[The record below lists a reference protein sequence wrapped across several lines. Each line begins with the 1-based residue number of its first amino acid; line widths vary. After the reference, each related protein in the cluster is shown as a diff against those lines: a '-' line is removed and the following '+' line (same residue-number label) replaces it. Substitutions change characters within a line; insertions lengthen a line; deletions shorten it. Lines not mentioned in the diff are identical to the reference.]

1 MSSSRVVRVRPTD
14 GRVGL
19 EAAPQVLRDG
29 IAEIQGELEV
39 SPEFPPEV
47 EAAAAEAVASPRMP
61 DLDRTDLPMVTIDPA
76 GAKDLDQALYLART
90 DDGGYVLYY
99 AIADLAAFITP
110 GDPVDVE
117 AHRRGQTLYGAD
129 SRIPLHPTSISESGG
144 SLLPDQVRPSL
155 LWTITMDGQGERT
168 DVEVERARVRSRA
181 QLDYPRVQQH
191 IDGGTADESL
201 MLLKEVGELR
211 LKREAARGGVS
222 LPLPEQEVDTAGS
235 EWELT
240 YRDLL
245 PVEEWNAQMSLLAG
259 FAAASL
265 MMYARVG
272 FLRTLPPPLPR
283 DVQRLH
289 RTAHAL
295 GIEWPAELLFPDF
308 IRGLDPAK
316 PQHAAMI
323 SACTRLLRG
332 SGYVAFD
339 GETPAQPL
347 HSALNA
353 EYAHVTA
360 PLRRLGDRYASEVCI
375 ALCAG
380 TEVPDWVHAALPDL
394 AKTMQESSQRA
405 NRYEGMVL
413 DLVEAGLLQ
422 HRVGES
428 FAGVVVEVNEKEP
441 TRGVVTVADPAVEA
455 PVTSATDIPLGV
467 DVRVRLTTADVE
479 HRKVEFTL
487 E

>member
-1 MSSSRVVRVRPTD
+1 M
-14 GRVGL
+14 
-19 EAAPQVLRDG
+19 RDG
-29 IAEIQGELEV
+29 IAAIQHELEV
-39 SPEFPPEV
+39 SPEFPAEV
-47 EAAAAEAVASPRMP
+47 EAAAAAAVANPRMP
-61 DLDRTDLPMVTIDPA
+61 HLDRTDLPMVTIDPA
-76 GAKDLDQALYLART
+76 GSMDLDQALHLART
-90 DDGGYVLYY
+90 DDGGFVLHY
-99 AIADLAAFITP
+99 AIADLAAFIAP

-129 SRIPLHPTSISESGG
+129 SRIPLHPTAISEGGG

-155 LWTITMDGQGERT
+155 LWSITLDGEGGRT
-168 DVEVERARVRSRA
+168 DVQVERARVRSRA
-181 QLDYPRVQQH
+181 QLDYPSVQKL
-191 IDGGTADESL
+191 IDDGTADESL

-211 LKREAARGGVS
+211 LKREAARGGIS
-222 LPLPEQEVDTAGS
+222 LPLPEQEVDTAGT

-245 PVEEWNAQMSLLAG
+245 PVEEWNAQMSLLTG

-272 FLRTLPPPLPR
+272 FLRTLPPALPW

-295 GIEWPAELLFPDF
+295 GIDWPAELLFPDF
-308 IRGLDPAK
+308 IRGLDAAK
-316 PQHAAMI
+316 PTHAAMI

-380 TEVPDWVHAALPDL
+380 TEVPGWVRAALPGL
-394 AKTMQESSQRA
+394 AQEMQESSQRA
-405 NRYEGMVL
+405 NRYERMVL

-428 FAGVVVEVNEKEP
+428 FAAVVVDVNQKDP
-441 TRGVVTVADPAVEA
+441 TRGTVTVADPAVEA
-455 PVTSATDIPLGV
+455 PVVSASEIPLGTG
-467 DVRVRLTTADVE
+467 VRVRLTTADIE

>member
-1 MSSSRVVRVRPTD
+1 MD
-14 GRVGL
+14 G
-19 EAAPQVLRDG
+19 E
-29 IAEIQGELEV
+29 
-39 SPEFPPEV
+39 S
-47 EAAAAEAVASPRMP
+47 
-61 DLDRTDLPMVTIDPA
+61 
-76 GAKDLDQALYLART
+76 ART
-90 DDGGYVLYY
+90 DV
-99 AIADLAAFITP
+99 
-110 GDPVDVE
+110 
-117 AHRRGQTLYGAD
+117 Q
-129 SRIPLHPTSISESGG
+129 
-144 SLLPDQVRPSL
+144 
-155 LWTITMDGQGERT
+155 
-168 DVEVERARVRSRA
+168 VERALVRSRA
-181 QLDYPRVQQH
+181 QLDYPGVQQQ
-191 IDGGTADESL
+191 IDDGTADESL
-201 MLLKEVGELR
+201 MLLKEVGVLR

-222 LPLPEQEVDTAGS
+222 LPLPEQEVDTAGT

-245 PVEEWNAQMSLLAG
+245 PVEEWNAQMSLLTG

-272 FLRTLPPPLPR
+272 FLRTLPPPDPR

-295 GIEWPAELLFPDF
+295 GVEWPAEQLFADF
-308 IRGLDPAK
+308 VRGLDSSK

-323 SACTRLLRG
+323 SACTRMLRG

-339 GETPAQPL
+339 TETPAQPL

-360 PLRRLGDRYASEVCI
+360 PLRRLGDRYASEVCV

-380 TEVPDWVHAALPDL
+380 ADVPDWVHAALPQL
-394 AKTMQESSQRA
+394 AREMQESSQRA
-405 NRYEGMVL
+405 HRYERMVF

-428 FAGVVVEVNEKEP
+428 FDAVVVEVNEKEP
-441 TRGVVTVADPAVEA
+441 TRGIVTVAEPAVEA
-455 PVTSATDIPLGV
+455 PVVSASELPLGS
-467 DVRVRLTTADVE
+467 DVRARLTTADLAR
-479 HRKVEFTL
+479 RKVEFTV